1 MFPTDTDFQDI
12 KISTTNEQSS
22 KIGRSFLFDFKT
34 GQHQITDGKV
44 VECDQLQA
52 IKQWLELL
60 VRTMLDKYKV
70 YRGTGFGLTWEQYI
84 GRRDLPLGFI
94 ISEMERE
101 VSEAA
106 VKLNSAIASVQDFTV
121 ERQTRGLTIGFS
133 AVLKDKQVLEVSIS
147 V

>member
-106 VKLNSAIASVQDFTV
+106 VKLNSAIA
-121 ERQTRGLTIGFS
+121 TIGFS

>member
-1 MFPTDTDFQDI
+1 MFPTDTDFESI
-12 KISTTNEQSS
+12 KISTANEQSS

-44 VECDQLQA
+44 IECDQLQA
-52 IKQWLELL
+52 IQQWLELL

-70 YRGTGFGLTWEQYI
+70 YQGTGFGLTWEQYI

-94 ISEMERE
+94 ISELERE

-106 VKLNSAIASVQDFTV
+106 VKLNPAIASVQEFTV
-121 ERQTRGLTIGFS
+121 ERQTRGLTVDFS